1 MEHWAVHHDR
11 TTCAPQITNPKSA
24 TVINVMAKRCQG
36 LSSGSFMN
44 DNLSLGSPAITGLIQ
59 QELSLV
65 QRQELVRKFAKA
77 LGGVDPAKPDTRLV
91 EK

>member
-1 MEHWAVHHDR
+1 
-11 TTCAPQITNPKSA
+11 
-24 TVINVMAKRCQG
+24 
-36 LSSGSFMN
+36 MN